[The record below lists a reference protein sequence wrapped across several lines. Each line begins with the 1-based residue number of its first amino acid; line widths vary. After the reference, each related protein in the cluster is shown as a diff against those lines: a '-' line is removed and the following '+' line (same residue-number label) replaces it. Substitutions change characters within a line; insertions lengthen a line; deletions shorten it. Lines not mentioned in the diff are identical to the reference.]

1 MGYLDERAAAALK
14 ASAPQTKAADYDR
27 FWDETLTQA
36 RALLNN
42 YPGSVM
48 EEVKI

>member
-1 MGYLDERAAAALK
+1 MTYSVIISGLD
-14 ASAPQTKAADYDR
+14 
-27 FWDETLTQA
+27 LTQA

-48 EEVKI
+48 EVSGE